1 MINFKKISTILIWS
15 ENWRQLAQWYENNL
29 GLKVIDEINH
39 PQDTGRLF
47 EFSEGS
53 PWLWV
58 GQHSEVRGQSKDPC
72 RIMFNINVE
81 SVQEAYEDLVSR
93 GVVFVAPPF
102 KAPTFDKWFA
112 TFSDLDGN
120 LVQLIGPKE

>member
-1 MINFKKISTILIWS
+1 MQYQKISTILIWS
-15 ENWRQLAQWYENNL
+15 ENWKQLADWYQNTLE
-29 GLKVIDEINH
+29 LKVVEEINH

-47 EFSEGS
+47 EFFAGGT
-53 PWLWV
+53 WLWI
-58 GQHSEVRGQSKDPC
+58 GQHSEVKGLSKDPC
-72 RIMFNINVE
+72 RIMFNINVD
-81 SVQEAYEDLVSR
+81 SVQQAYDDLLSK
-93 GVVFVAPPF
+93 GVKFIASPF